1 MINKYQAK
9 YYSYELSKRCASDST
24 EKFGATLFD
33 AKNILIVENTKATLL
48 SKESPIFIRCKSLTW
63 KAKKKTFHGKG
74 NIEVFSEDIYISGKK
89 LLATLEN
96 KKIKVSKKAIAEIT
110 IK

>member
-33 AKNILIVENTKATLL
+33 ARVDLNPHQIEAALFALNI
-48 SKESPIFIRCKSLTW
+48 
-63 KAKKKTFHGKG
+63 
-74 NIEVFSEDIYISGKK
+74 
-89 LLATLEN
+89 
-96 KKIKVSKKAIAEIT
+96 
-110 IK
+110 